1 MGEMDEMERYV
12 SRPLGVFF
20 CGFALFLFLVILV
33 ILVILA
39 NEGQDRTGRD
49 GFWWRN

>member
-20 CGFALFLFLVILV
+20 CGFALFLFLVIL
-33 ILVILA
+33 IPCYS
-39 NEGQDRTGRD
+39 RYSRYSC
-49 GFWWRN
+49 